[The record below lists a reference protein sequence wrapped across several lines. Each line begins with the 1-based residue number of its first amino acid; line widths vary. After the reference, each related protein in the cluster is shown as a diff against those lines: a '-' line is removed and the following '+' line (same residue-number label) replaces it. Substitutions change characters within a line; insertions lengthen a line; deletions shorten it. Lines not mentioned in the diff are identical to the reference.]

1 MHEFHLTNWATLAL
15 VRPQTRVERR
25 EFPRQI
31 PGILTTIPN
40 PRLIASKRPT
50 AVEGEVINGHIR
62 CGGCGRK
69 RNELIATA
77 RQFVCKRCA
86 N

>member
-1 MHEFHLTNWATLAL
+1 MKQQTVVTNWVTMAL

-31 PGILTTIPN
+31 PGILTTIPH
-40 PRLIASKRPT
+40 PRLTHPRPR
-50 AVEGEVINGHIR
+50 AVQGEVINGYIR